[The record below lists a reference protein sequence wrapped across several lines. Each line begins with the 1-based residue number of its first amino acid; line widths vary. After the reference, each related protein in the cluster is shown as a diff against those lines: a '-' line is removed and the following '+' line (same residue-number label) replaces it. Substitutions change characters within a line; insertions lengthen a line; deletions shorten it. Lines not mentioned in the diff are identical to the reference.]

1 MRPPLLLMLAN
12 VFLSKIGIDLYMLL
26 LLVTACLGHL
36 IPARRLAAEVL
47 KDVTFWVVALLFLL
61 NLANLD

>member
-1 MRPPLLLMLAN
+1 MRLPLLLMVSNA
-12 VFLSKIGIDLYMLL
+12 FMSKIGIDLYMLML
-26 LLVTACLGHL
+26 LATACLGHL

-47 KDVTFWVVALLFLL
+47 KDVTCWVVALLFLL